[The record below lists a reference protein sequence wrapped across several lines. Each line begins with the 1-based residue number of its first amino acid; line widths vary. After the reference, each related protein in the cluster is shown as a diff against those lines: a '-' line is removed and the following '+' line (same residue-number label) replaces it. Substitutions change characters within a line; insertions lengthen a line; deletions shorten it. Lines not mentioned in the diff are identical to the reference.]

1 MSIEAALAYE
11 EEIERM
17 MRIAER
23 REALRPAAAIR
34 VSDSTLQWEPILTE
48 PDVHFQEMM
57 KHLQHRVAQ
66 EMAIPAAMLGTPR
79 LTAQEVQ
86 QRQQEQMMRLHL
98 RPDGGFEEEARFLR
112 EQLLGGL
119 GVDNADLNAL
129 LREAGKGP
137 TKTEEPAAPVVK
149 KYGRMLEP

>member
-11 EEIERM
+11 EEIERL
-17 MRIAER
+17 MRIAEL
-23 REALRPAAAIR
+23 REARRPAAAIR
-34 VSDSTLQWEPILTE
+34 ISDSTLQWEPILTE
-48 PDVHFQEMM
+48 PDAHFQEMM

-66 EMAIPAAMLGTPR
+66 EMAVPAVMFGTPR
-79 LTAQEVQ
+79 PTAQEVQ
-86 QRQQEQMMRLHL
+86 RQQQEQMLRLL
-98 RPDGGFEEEARFLR
+98 Q
-112 EQLLGGL
+112 EQQLSTDTVLKLMGL
-119 GVDNADLNAL
+119 GVNNDDLNEL